1 MRQNI
6 FSLNKFPRSSAF
18 PRKVRIST
26 TKKTWPMSFFSRK
39 NNQINRLWLKT
50 WEATIRQ
57 STLGPFPAEY
67 FAAAE
72 IIQGETCQLP
82 QLRWQPSNLFCFSY
96 FYLFFSKN
104 VNCDHQQVQGPS
116 QEVHSDMSSQF
127 LNFFPL
133 IIFCGFFLLAWTFW
147 KFWRGNRVMAIRM
160 VCRLLP
166 VLRVL
171 KSWNVDF
178 QLKKL
183 SLSLNEQL
191 TCFGNSDEDPSIYRA
206 ESFDLNWRHREP
218 EQAEWKSSPDQQD
231 ETHW

>member
-26 TKKTWPMSFFSRK
+26 TKKRGQWFSFQK
-39 NNQINRLWLKT
+39 NNEINRLWLKT

-96 FYLFFSKN
+96 FYLFFFQK
-104 VNCDHQQVQGPS
+104 CELRPS
-116 QEVHSDMSSQF
+116 ASS
-127 LNFFPL
+127 
-133 IIFCGFFLLAWTFW
+133 
-147 KFWRGNRVMAIRM
+147 
-160 VCRLLP
+160 
-166 VLRVL
+166 
-171 KSWNVDF
+171 
-178 QLKKL
+178 
-183 SLSLNEQL
+183 
-191 TCFGNSDEDPSIYRA
+191 RA
-206 ESFDLNWRHREP
+206 ESRGSQRHVVSIFEFFSPHYFLWIFLVGLNILKILARKSGHGDPHGVPPFTCSASPEILKCWLSVKEIVFKFKWTADVLREFR
-218 EQAEWKSSPDQQD
+218 WGSVYL
-231 ETHW
+231 